1 MENIFKVG
9 SNKEKSVIRV
19 VDTKHLLQYARC
31 QRYII
36 LILTNYEEGAIFFF
50 YILQLRRPKLR
61 NVKRF
66 SLRLTT
72 TIKQQNLDS
81 RSSLTQKLMFSP

>member
-50 YILQLRRPKLR
+50 LHFTAEETKA
-61 NVKRF
+61 
-66 SLRLTT
+66 
-72 TIKQQNLDS
+72 
-81 RSSLTQKLMFSP
+81 QKCEAVFFKANHNN